1 MYYLGRYGKSVTLF
15 TTSQPILSYNLII
28 EIWTWS
34 EFIMQIPTFLISYL
48 TKMKGNKRTT
58 PLVSPP
64 PLDMI
69 LSLLGTLFGILAI
82 TFFSYKFGLLIVASF
97 GASAVLIYGVPDAPL
112 SQPRN
117 VVFGQIVS
125 AVAGVATFMVFG
137 LTWWSPAL
145 GTALALLLMLLT
157 KTTHPPGGATALFAV
172 LGEAHLDYIVTM
184 VVGMPILV
192 IIGVLLN
199 NLSPNRHYP
208 RYWF

>member
-1 MYYLGRYGKSVTLF
+1 MQEVSRLEETETISTPKSAMALIRRVGTL
-15 TTSQPILSYNLII
+15 LIKY
-28 EIWTWS
+28 
-34 EFIMQIPTFLISYL
+34 IS
-48 TKMKGNKRTT
+48 KMKGYKRST

-64 PLDMI
+64 TLDVI
-69 LSLLGTLFGILAI
+69 ITWVGAFVGITAI
-82 TFFSYKFGLLIVASF
+82 VFYSQKFDVTVVASF

-117 VVFGQIVS
+117 VFFGHIFS
-125 AVAGVATFMVFG
+125 AAAGVATFMMFG

-145 GTALALLLMLLT
+145 GTALALVVMLLT

-172 LGEAHLDYIVTM
+172 LSKANYSYIVT
-184 VVGMPILV
+184 PIAAGAVILI
-192 IIGVLLN
+192 IIGLLVN